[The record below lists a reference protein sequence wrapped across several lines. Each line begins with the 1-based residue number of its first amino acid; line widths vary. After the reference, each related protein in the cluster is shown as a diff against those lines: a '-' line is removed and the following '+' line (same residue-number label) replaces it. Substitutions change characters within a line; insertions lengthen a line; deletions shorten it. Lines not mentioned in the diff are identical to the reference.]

1 MSGSGGSAIAQWIH
15 LCLPS
20 CRPGFESQ
28 AHHQRFYHLQY
39 LCCICQVKR
48 TKINKKEARFG
59 PFLREKN
66 EDQQVRNKC
75 CQSNQRDS
83 AIRNQEKSD
92 TKLMLKTFLGGNQEF
107 PKSKILNMVCSVMP
121 TQICVVFKRKYAV
134 KQSILLKPIV

>member
-1 MSGSGGSAIAQWIH
+1 MKIRGCHQCSVESSAPTIP
-15 LCLPS
+15 LPRVRVPSTPSMLFSFLVFVLNLS
-20 CRPGFESQ
+20 CEKNENKQKRG
-28 AHHQRFYHLQY
+28 
-39 LCCICQVKR
+39 QVWP
-48 TKINKKEARFG
+48 I
-59 PFLREKN
+59 LREKN